1 MYRYHLW
8 TVLVLQMKRIENICS
23 CGIGALVVGR
33 GCRFLSSSFQCIVC
47 NIEDRC
53 SVSEFVLVMTI
64 GWLGGVKLSCYTFP
78 QGDLELKWS
87 LYHARRS
94 FHRHEVGMSWPSE
107 TRGMIADEIW
117 YMLVAD
123 GGVV

>member
-1 MYRYHLW
+1 M
-8 TVLVLQMKRIENICS
+8 LQMKRIENICS
-23 CGIGALVVGR
+23 CGSGALVVGR
-33 GCRFLSSSFQCIVC
+33 RCRFLSSLFQCIVC

-53 SVSEFVLVMTI
+53 SASKFALVMTMA
-64 GWLGGVKLSCYTFP
+64 GGVKTSCYTFP

-107 TRGMIADEIW
+107 TRGMIADGIW